1 MLSAAY
7 NRIFPWISIILC
19 MQVTFLKLA
28 NKQLIVFLIGI
39 CGGII
44 LANLGKSEMLS
55 GSALL
60 EEDALMQV
68 RYAVIDSRSLFF
80 CLLRQRLG
88 EAGLLLLLS
97 TTFLGL
103 AAVWFYAFRY
113 GVSLG
118 FLLTT
123 LLTGYG
129 AKGILLLFAGLFPQ
143 MLVYVPVWA
152 LILALA
158 ERTCRRLYY
167 LNGNEGLAG
176 LKRMWVHLTAQAG
189 LLLFAL
195 AVGCVLEAYVNPYLV
210 RLALKLF

>member
-1 MLSAAY
+1 MEY
-7 NRIFPWISIILC
+7 TYG
-19 MQVTFLKLA
+19 MQVTLLKLA

-39 CGGII
+39 CGGIV

-80 CLLRQRLG
+80 CLLQQRLG

-97 TTFLGL
+97 TTFLGI
-103 AAVWFYAFRY
+103 AAVWVYAFRY

-118 FLLTT
+118 LLLAT
-123 LLTGYG
+123 LLTGCG
-129 AKGILLLFAGLFPQ
+129 ARGILLLFAGLLPQ
-143 MLVYVPVWA
+143 MLVYIPVWV

-176 LKRMWVHLTAQAG
+176 LKRMWVHLSAQAG

-210 RLALKLF
+210 RFVLKLF